1 MTATIMILHHAL
13 NVQYILTVVSQLRN
27 SISITESKKASRIPA
42 FLELCNTHTRR
53 TRFSGHQATTNIEK
67 TSMKSLW

>member
-13 NVQYILTVVSQLRN
+13 NVQYIVLTVVSQLIN

-42 FLELCNTHTRR
+42 FLELCNTHTQEEPDFLDIKQPP
-53 TRFSGHQATTNIEK
+53 T
-67 TSMKSLW
+67 